1 MNMKARTMC
10 GFSFYERKEFKMTPN
25 INHRNS
31 AGSALIYIL
40 IAVALLA
47 ALTVSLMEPSSQ
59 QGQSQSSTSMVTD
72 LSGQISFITSGISE
86 CVLSHPDQDSELTT
100 TQQKNA
106 PYPINPKDPYFN
118 TQSADPLSDP
128 DNSAKYIRCPGSP
141 GGSGS
146 NNQDHARI
154 FGGSSGK
161 FLPPAPAMFTD
172 WTYYNGTDGIY
183 LMTTTSKTDPFIAS
197 AMTKLDAKYSKC
209 ESEVIDRRT
218 LGALNITTDTTPGD
232 SAVRNCPASSL
243 CFRYWIILKPTAI
256 HQDSGCP

>member
-118 TQSADPLSDP
+118 THYQTQITARNISDAP
-128 DNSAKYIRCPGSP
+128 EVPAEAVQTIKTMHVYLG
-141 GGSGS
+141 
-146 NNQDHARI
+146 DHQE
-154 FGGSSGK
+154 SS
-161 FLPPAPAMFTD
+161 
-172 WTYYNGTDGIY
+172 
-183 LMTTTSKTDPFIAS
+183 
-197 AMTKLDAKYSKC
+197 
-209 ESEVIDRRT
+209 
-218 LGALNITTDTTPGD
+218 
-232 SAVRNCPASSL
+232 
-243 CFRYWIILKPTAI
+243 FRL
-256 HQDSGCP
+256 HQPCSQIGHTIMVPMVST